1 MNGEMSKKS
10 TTPFPLTS
18 PNKTLEATTSVLSIE
33 QYWAK
38 AGTTIR
44 STQVGRT
51 TSDPLSIKNRI

>member
-10 TTPFPLTS
+10 TTPS
-18 PNKTLEATTSVLSIE
+18 
-33 QYWAK
+33 YWAK